1 MNWTDTSALTL
12 TTFSMCSSGGMN
24 TRAPIPDCHVWCLT
38 TSPSLVSFFIKE
50 CTSVLLNKGLVAT
63 SVDVERVFSQG
74 RLLLSHVRSRLSVQS
89 TRALMCL
96 GIWSKMGYVKDSDI
110 KAVVINPELKGEE
123 GELAEDWDVI
133 E

>member
-1 MNWTDTSALTL
+1 
-12 TTFSMCSSGGMN
+12 MCSSGGMN
-24 TRAPIPDCHVWCLT
+24 TRAPIPDCRVWRST
-38 TSPSLVSFFIKE
+38 TFRSPVSFFTE
-50 CTSVLLNKGLVAT
+50 CTSTLLNNALVAT

-89 TRALMCL
+89 TCALMCL
-96 GIWSKMGYVKDSDI
+96 GIWSKMGYVKDADI
-110 KAVVINPELKGEE
+110 KAVVVKPELKGEE